1 MGNRG
6 APGEGGGCHGVH
18 LEDELAGREVVEEL
32 YALQLLPLVARA

>member
-6 APGEGGGCHGVH
+6 APGEGGGCHLAH
-18 LEDELAGREVVEEL
+18 LEDELGGREVVEEL